1 MWCVHV
7 GWCRIKVLRSSFHD
21 RFACGAGGGVLL
33 ARVGQAI
40 RSERMCPATTRTK
53 TRLCTK
59 RCDSVVVP
67 FPMRCPSSHRT
78 VAGKGN
84 LNLGFVRD
92 GIIGNLTF
100 SLALSSTCG
109 RVGNCRFSSFFFFLK
124 CHISHGGLH
133 LPCLLSSL
141 SLWYLPSSTETQQKK
156 KNAFLATKSSRDSR
170 SRFITNRNRRVS
182 EGERGMRAGLPP
194 HGQTTG
200 AAQAA
205 KKIVVAGS
213 GHGSLEGEALGACS
227 SAWSRRARRRYSRPP
242 RTALRRR
249 NRHACVRVGR
259 IAQPM
264 GWGVC
269 V

>member
-1 MWCVHV
+1 MWCLHV

-21 RFACGAGGGVLL
+21 RFACGAGVLL

-40 RSERMCPATTRTK
+40 RNERMCPATTRTK

-78 VAGKGN
+78 MAGKGN
-84 LNLGFVRD
+84 LSLELVRD

-109 RVGNCRFSSFFFFLK
+109 RAGNCRFPSFFFFK
-124 CHISHGGLH
+124 CYISHCGLH

-141 SLWYLPSSTETQQKK
+141 SLLLSFSFSRVLSEQYRDTTEK
-156 KNAFLATKSSRDSR
+156 KNAFLATNSSRDSR

-182 EGERGMRAGLPP
+182 EGGGGGGRAPVSLRMDKRRGRRKQQKDSGGGFWPRLFGGRRWAPALAHGAGEPGGGTRGRRERLYG
-194 HGQTTG
+194 G
-200 AAQAA
+200 ATDM
-205 KKIVVAGS
+205 
-213 GHGSLEGEALGACS
+213 H
-227 SAWSRRARRRYSRPP
+227 
-242 RTALRRR
+242 
-249 NRHACVRVGR
+249 
-259 IAQPM
+259 
-264 GWGVC
+264 VC
-269 V
+269 VWER

>member
-1 MWCVHV
+1 M
-7 GWCRIKVLRSSFHD
+7 LTLFSFS
-21 RFACGAGGGVLL
+21 A
-33 ARVGQAI
+33 
-40 RSERMCPATTRTK
+40 
-53 TRLCTK
+53 
-59 RCDSVVVP
+59 
-67 FPMRCPSSHRT
+67 
-78 VAGKGN
+78 
-84 LNLGFVRD
+84 
-92 GIIGNLTF
+92 
-100 SLALSSTCG
+100 AL
-109 RVGNCRFSSFFFFLK
+109 
-124 CHISHGGLH
+124 
-133 LPCLLSSL
+133 SL
-141 SLWYLPSSTETQQKK
+141 SLSFSLVPSEQYRDTTEK

-269 V
+269 VCDMERERGAPTLAYVGSLRWSWKDMECWT

>member
-21 RFACGAGGGVLL
+21 RFACGAGVLL

-40 RSERMCPATTRTK
+40 CSERMCPATTRTK

-78 VAGKGN
+78 MAGKGN
-84 LNLGFVRD
+84 LSLELVRD

-100 SLALSSTCG
+100 SLALSSICG
-109 RVGNCRFSSFFFFLK
+109 RAGNCRFPSFFFFK
-124 CHISHGGLH
+124 CYISHCGLH

-141 SLWYLPSSTETQQKK
+141 SLLPSFSFSRVLSEQYRDTTEKKTPFWQQIP
-156 KNAFLATKSSRDSR
+156 AATAGA
-170 SRFITNRNRRVS
+170 VS
-182 EGERGMRAGLPP
+182 LPIGTAACRKGEGEGDTRRSPSAWTNDGD
-194 HGQTTG
+194 G
-200 AAQAA
+200 ASS

-213 GHGSLEGEALGACS
+213 GHGSLGGGA
-227 SAWSRRARRRYSRPP
+227 
-242 RTALRRR
+242 
-249 NRHACVRVGR
+249 GR
-259 IAQPM
+259 LL
-264 GWGVC
+264 
-269 V
+269 